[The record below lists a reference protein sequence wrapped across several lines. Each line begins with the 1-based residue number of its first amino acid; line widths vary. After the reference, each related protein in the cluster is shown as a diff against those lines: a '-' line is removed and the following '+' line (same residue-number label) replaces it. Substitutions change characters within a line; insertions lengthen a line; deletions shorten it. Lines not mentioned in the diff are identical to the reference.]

1 MTSAKPPVETCD
13 RLIVGGPVITLDG
26 MDRTFPHGAV
36 AISGTTIA
44 AVGEAAE
51 LQARF
56 SPRETLRAEDCIV
69 LPGSSIRTTTRR

>member
-26 MDRTFPHGAV
+26 KDRTFPHGAV

-44 AVGEAAE
+44 AVGEAA
-51 LQARF
+51 
-56 SPRETLRAEDCIV
+56 
-69 LPGSSIRTTTRR
+69 